1 MKKHIYSTLLT
12 VLSSA
17 ALLMPA
23 QSSAKE
29 ELIDKVVAVVNDE
42 IILKSELSTK
52 LYEQS
57 QALAA
62 QNIPVKNPEAL
73 REKVLDSM
81 ILEMVQ
87 LDRAKQ
93 IGLQAEDAEINQ
105 QLQTLAEQNNMSL
118 FQLRNRLNIEVP
130 EGFQRIRNN
139 IKNQVIIQ
147 KLREKEVI
155 SQAYVTESEIQN
167 FLKRQRLAKSNIQV
181 RLNHILI
188 SLPESATPSQRQAS
202 VDQARLIKA
211 KLTAGEDFSQLAVRH
226 SSGGKALQGGDLGWL
241 AEDEVPTF
249 FANELEKL
257 SPGQVSEVIE
267 SPSGFHLIKLA
278 DKKDLQNNQA
288 KTEYRLYRFVVPS
301 DQKDLTKVPDSVIK
315 LAKEMD
321 SIQDFQALFKTYED
335 IPAQLNQDSD
345 LGWRT
350 LSRIPAVIR
359 NDVAKL
365 NSKNAL
371 PPLMTDNGWM
381 ILYLDDI
388 RETTEVSEEDR
399 KKAVQ
404 SIRSRKANE
413 MFDLWLRR
421 LRDEAYIQI
430 K

>member
-278 DKKDLQNNQA
+278 AKKDLQNNQA

>member
-288 KTEYRLYRFVVPS
+288 KTEYRLYRFVIPS